1 MRKTLC
7 ALLVMGMIFAGFAG
21 MASANTSETISV
33 TINGE
38 KQTYSVSPILRNNS
52 VLVPLRAIFESL
64 GSYLTY
70 DPETQEITASKGNTQ
85 IYLQVGNNIAKVN
98 DQTVKLDQPAIV
110 LSGSTYVPV
119 RFVSEALG
127 AKVDWDPKTR
137 TVIIEYVD
145 IYMIDAALRE
155 DNLDKFAALIKRSG
169 DPALGNDAISLAL
182 NHQKGVPWISA
193 ALEAGAPVV
202 GKDNMFAEAI
212 TQKRADVVKFLLD
225 EGYVDPS
232 IGTPE
237 ETSPSAF
244 MRGFSYI
251 GLAYRGSIQ
260 YLRDANGQLLATIQA
275 EPSFEIAEMLYGK
288 GFRATTLDAYY
299 SLAQRQTDWFDW
311 MLGHGADPDGEIPK
325 LVYGDEKGIYFYTV
339 SDLPEPETREKLIQS
354 AYTLADKLTTPE
366 TMQNLE
372 TLIVKYGASL
382 DPLTQ
387 AQKDRL
393 LQLARFMERP
403 ILADALI
410 KAGAKE

>member
-193 ALEAGAPVV
+193 ALEAGAPVWRRKGDLLLYGLGPAGTRNKGETDPICLYACRQIDHSRDHAKPGNADREV
-202 GKDNMFAEAI
+202 RRQPGSAYPGP
-212 TQKRADVVKFLLD
+212 KR
-225 EGYVDPS
+225 P
-232 IGTPE
+232 
-237 ETSPSAF
+237 PSA
-244 MRGFSYI
+244 
-251 GLAYRGSIQ
+251 A
-260 YLRDANGQLLATIQA
+260 GQI
-275 EPSFEIAEMLYGK
+275 YGK
-288 GFRATTLDAYY
+288 ADSRRRPDQSRSQRIDMNAAVVQPISLPRRRVHFGAAARPESYFSAHRASCRRTCSRISFGSRISASGPYWNSQCRN
-299 SLAQRQTDWFDW
+299 SL
-311 MLGHGADPDGEIPK
+311 
-325 LVYGDEKGIYFYTV
+325 
-339 SDLPEPETREKLIQS
+339 S
-354 AYTLADKLTTPE
+354 
-366 TMQNLE
+366 
-372 TLIVKYGASL
+372 
-382 DPLTQ
+382 
-387 AQKDRL
+387 
-393 LQLARFMERP
+393 
-403 ILADALI
+403 
-410 KAGAKE
+410 